1 MIIIYNLI
9 ALGIALVAL
18 LVALVVGHFLGFSDP
33 HRLLLIAAPIA
44 AVLDLLYRGRT
55 GRWFHP
61 RGGGA
66 LFFVPIW
73 CFGLLA
79 LPATAAMFLGP
90 VGQLSKGTRSLAG
103 LPSLSTFLP
112 APSAPN
118 RITSEADGRREAVR
132 EYPSLAVANSPLNL
146 EFVRRYR
153 QYQHD
158 RPEYFRNPAWP
169 LSLAQECAAPLGLQP
184 LAR

>member
-1 MIIIYNLI
+1 MIIIYNFI
-9 ALGIALVAL
+9 ALGIALAAL
-18 LVALVVGHFLGFSDP
+18 AIAFLVGQLLGFSDP
-33 HRLLLIAAPIA
+33 HRLLMIGAPVA
-44 AVLDLLYRGRT
+44 AVLDLIYRART
-55 GRWFHP
+55 RRFFHP

-66 LFFVPIW
+66 LFFIPLW
-73 CFGLLA
+73 CFGLLL
-79 LPATAAMFLGP
+79 LPVSAATFLGP
-90 VGQLSKGTRSLAG
+90 KGQFSKGTHSLAG

-112 APSAPN
+112 TSSASN
-118 RITSEADGRREAVR
+118 RIASEADGRREAVR

-158 RPEYFRNPAWP
+158 RPEYFRDPTWP
-169 LSLAQECAAPLGLQP
+169 VSLAQECAAPLGLQP